1 MRTPSDKR
9 SDKEIIDEI
18 INQAGDRSVEPLVKR
33 RVDDLRKLSSPFT
46 GNRRDNADYLEDLS
60 KLIVRLE
67 KQLKT
72 VPWPLS
78 AALSKPE
85 LFNRLLMFQYTGIG
99 INPQTRLMVQVQGP
113 NRLTSFLAYLD
124 WWRAQCEQLRDLGTN
139 KRLDYRK
146 LGAAIASCELL
157 ESIAGMTGKKL
168 SLSCRRKSKFCEIAA
183 LFFEAMTGEYAA
195 DLRRQCENVRAKT
208 IKNLHF
214 ARTTAAANRG
224 TSEPSDADGGNRWRA
239 KRIPKTSIR

>member
-60 KLIVRLE
+60 KLIVRLK

-85 LFNRLLMFQYTGIG
+85 LFNRLYVSIH
-99 INPQTRLMVQVQGP
+99 RH
-113 NRLTSFLAYLD
+113 
-124 WWRAQCEQLRDLGTN
+124 RDQSA
-139 KRLDYRK
+139 DAID
-146 LGAAIASCELL
+146 GASA
-157 ESIAGMTGKKL
+157 
-168 SLSCRRKSKFCEIAA
+168 
-183 LFFEAMTGEYAA
+183 
-195 DLRRQCENVRAKT
+195 RAKPPDELPG
-208 IKNLHF
+208 ISGLV
-214 ARTTAAANRG
+214 ARTM
-224 TSEPSDADGGNRWRA
+224 
-239 KRIPKTSIR
+239 